1 MSLLRNKAPD
11 NFADDLSKT
20 FDFKK
25 IQCRIALVFR
35 DSSLVQLVERRT
47 VNPYV
52 AGPSPVGGATLQI
65 SPSSF
70 KSLFLLLLPPASCS
84 SFVHSQVRN
93 LSRFL
98 IQLVS
103 YIMAG

>member
-11 NFADDLSKT
+11 NFADYLSKT

-25 IQCRIALVFR
+25 KQCRMTLVFR

-52 AGPSPVGGATLQI
+52 AGPSPVGGAMKRQY
-65 SPSSF
+65 PE
-70 KSLFLLLLPPASCS
+70 LFLLS
-84 SFVHSQVRN
+84 SVGRT
-93 LSRFL
+93 
-98 IQLVS
+98 
-103 YIMAG
+103 ADC

>member
-52 AGPSPVGGATLQI
+52 AGPSPVGGAMNSI
-65 SPSSF
+65 PF
-70 KSLFLLLLPPASCS
+70 RLFLLS
-84 SFVHSQVRN
+84 SVGRT
-93 LSRFL
+93 
-98 IQLVS
+98 
-103 YIMAG
+103 ADC